1 MKMKKLRDDKAGFI
15 MKLKIIQLLCVVG
28 LFSLLF
34 SSCVSHKGSSTPAI
48 HISNYNGTIYKYDWG
63 TLKLS
68 SQAFVGPGIV
78 RVASDD
84 EGRHLYAISPDKHTL
99 AAINAQTYAIE
110 KNVILD
116 EKPGDIAYLY
126 GSAKLYIALPALKA
140 ITILSVPS
148 FKLAGTIKLNS
159 FPDRLVS
166 SPDGSRLYVVVGAEE
181 DSPPESLIAIDA
193 KTGTLVGEVKLLKD
207 WHELAITKLGDYMY
221 VSNRR
226 SGSVTV
232 VNLNNFRVENTF
244 ENITKRSFPD
254 GTVGGMVISPNSDY
268 LYFCDDQSNYIRVI
282 DLRNGEIAKEIM
294 VDPRITSLY
303 ISRRGDYLISIFT
316 GYLGIDVPY
325 KGPGSVSIID
335 IASWKVT
342 KKFEIENGGFNII
355 LSPSL

>member
-1 MKMKKLRDDKAGFI
+1 
-15 MKLKIIQLLCVVG
+15 MKLKIIQLFIVLA

-34 SSCVSHKGSSTPAI
+34 SSCVGRRDSSIPAI
-48 HISNYNGTIYKYDWG
+48 HVSNFNGTIYRYDWE
-63 TLKLS
+63 TLKIS
-68 SQAFVGPGIV
+68 SQAFVGPGLV
-78 RVASDD
+78 RMAFDD
-84 EGRHLYAISPDKHTL
+84 EGRHLYAIRPDKHTL

-110 KNVILD
+110 KKVILD

-166 SPDGSRLYVVVGAEE
+166 SPDGSRLYVVAGAEE

-207 WHELAITKLGDYMY
+207 WHELAITKLGDHAY
-221 VSNRR
+221 VSNRT
-226 SGSVTV
+226 SGSITV
-232 VNLNNFRVENTF
+232 VNLNNFKVENTF
-244 ENITKRSFPD
+244 ENITRRSFPD
-254 GTVGGMVISPNSDY
+254 GTVGDVAISPKSEY

-282 DLRNGEIAKEIM
+282 DLSDGEIAKEIT
-294 VDPRITSLY
+294 VDPNITNLY
-303 ISRRGDYLISIFT
+303 MSRSGEYLISVFT

-325 KGPGSVSIID
+325 KGSGLISIID
-335 IASWKVT
+335 TASWKVT
-342 KKFEIENGGFNII
+342 KKFEIENGGFSVI
-355 LSPSL
+355 LSPPL